1 MQFPEVEFGSR
12 ASMESALRKI
22 RRAMKCDREAARALL
37 VISSKMEGIYSELE
51 PYFRDYIEPF
61 CKNCPTPCCVN
72 RHGFPDF
79 EDLIFLNACGRN
91 LNEFDFACA
100 DTDMCQYLGS
110 NGCRLA
116 RCARSYRCTWYF
128 CDEVLDR
135 FESEHSA
142 SFMKFDELM
151 HKLASERAKLIKKFE
166 SLWSHLA

>member
-1 MQFPEVEFGSR
+1 MEAALSR
-12 ASMESALRKI
+12 I
-22 RRAMKCDREAARALL
+22 RQAMKTDEAAAEALL
-37 VISSKMEGIYSELE
+37 VISHKIERIYSQLE

-72 RHGFPDF
+72 RHGYPDF

-100 DTDMCQYLGS
+100 DTDMCQYLGR

-135 FESEHSA
+135 FESKYRA
-142 SFMKFDELM
+142 SFNKFDALM
-151 HKLASERAKLIKKFE
+151 HELACERALLIKRFE
-166 SLWSHLA
+166 SLWEQIA